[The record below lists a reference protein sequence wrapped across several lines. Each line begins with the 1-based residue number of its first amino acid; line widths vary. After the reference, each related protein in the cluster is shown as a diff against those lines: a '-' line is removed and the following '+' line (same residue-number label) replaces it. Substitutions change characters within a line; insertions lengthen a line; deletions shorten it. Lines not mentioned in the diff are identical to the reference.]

1 MNQDPRSDPSV
12 PSLDDPNE
20 IIRQAAV
27 DELDILDTREEDR
40 FDVIVNLARQ
50 LYGAESAA
58 FTILDRKRVWHK
70 AKAGTDIDEAHRSN
84 SFCSIAIKG
93 EGTMVIPDAR
103 LDSRLADNPFVVAE
117 PGIRFYAGTPVLAP
131 NGQPLGTLCVW
142 DSRPHNEGFDDTTI
156 KQLARA
162 IEAELRVQPF
172 RPSELQER

>member
-27 DELDILDTREEDR
+27 DELDILDTPEENR

-70 AKAGTDIDEAHRSN
+70 AKAGTDVDEAERSN

-103 LDSRLADNPFVVAE
+103 LDHVPH
-117 PGIRFYAGTPVLAP
+117 PVP
-131 NGQPLGTLCVW
+131 T
-142 DSRPHNEGFDDTTI
+142 RR
-156 KQLARA
+156 QLAW
-162 IEAELRVQPF
+162 PK
-172 RPSELQER
+172 ERRRRWLPYRRD